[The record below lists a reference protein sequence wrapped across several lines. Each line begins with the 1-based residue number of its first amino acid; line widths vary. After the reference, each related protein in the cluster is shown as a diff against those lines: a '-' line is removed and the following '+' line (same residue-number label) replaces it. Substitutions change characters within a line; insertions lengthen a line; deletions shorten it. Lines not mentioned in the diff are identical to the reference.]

1 MHDLMEEKKM
11 SYLHYKAINWN
22 EIEDEL
28 DHAAWER
35 ATSLFWLDT
44 RIPVSND
51 LTDWQALTLTE
62 QKVMNKNV
70 AALATLTTFQSLNGY
85 KVIKNSPHTQQE
97 AAIYNSIQFIET
109 VHTKTYNRLLMAFNS
124 PEKVEEL
131 LQWADEDPHLQKR
144 LHLIHDLYAE
154 ESILKKRLANLCLEG
169 ILMYSGLY
177 LFLHYWTEKRFTN
190 VAEMIKLVVMNE
202 SLHCQYLANK
212 LRISLQKLDEKEQK
226 AFKEWVY
233 TTLNYFVG
241 NELDLIE
248 ILYAESDDGKEAQI
262 LVQQAANKV
271 LANLGFEPLFAG
283 VASELTP
290 IQSLLKKLTT
300 HDLEPRKSLANQ
312 VETDQMSDDDYDF

>member
-1 MHDLMEEKKM
+1 M

-28 DHAAWER
+28 DHATWER

-51 LTDWQALTLTE
+51 LTDWQALTAKE
-62 QKVMNKNV
+62 QEVLNKNA

-97 AAIYNSIQFIET
+97 SAIYNNIQFIET
-109 VHTKTYNRLLMAFNS
+109 VHTKTYNALLMAFNS
-124 PEKVEEL
+124 SEKVEEL
-131 LQWADEDPHLQKR
+131 LQWADEETQLQKR
-144 LHLIHDLYAE
+144 LDLIHDLYAE

-212 LRISLQKLDEKEQK
+212 LRISLQKLDEKEQE
-226 AFKEWVY
+226 AFKEWAY
-233 TTLNYFVG
+233 TTINYFVI
-241 NELDLIE
+241 NELDLIDM
-248 ILYAESDDGKEAQI
+248 LYAESEYGNEAEI

-271 LANLGFEPLFAG
+271 FTNLGFEPLFAG
-283 VASELTP
+283 VESELAT
-290 IQSLLKKLTT
+290 IQNLLSKLTT

-312 VETDQMSDDDYDF
+312 VETDQMSDEDYDF

>member
-1 MHDLMEEKKM
+1 MT
-11 SYLHYKAINWN
+11 YLHYKAINWN

-28 DHAAWER
+28 DHATWER

-51 LTDWQALTLTE
+51 LADWQALTVQE
-62 QKVMNKNV
+62 QEIMNKNA

-97 AAIYNSIQFIET
+97 SAIYNNIQFIET
-109 VHTKTYNRLLMAFNS
+109 VHTKTYNALLMAFNS
-124 PEKVEEL
+124 SDKVEAM
-131 LQWADEDPHLQKR
+131 LQWADEDPQLQKR
-144 LHLIHDLYAE
+144 LDLIHALYAD

-177 LFLHYWTEKRFTN
+177 LFLRYWTQKRFTN

-202 SLHCQYLANK
+202 SLHCLYLANK
-212 LRISLQKLDEKEQK
+212 LRISLQQLDKKEQDE
-226 AFKEWVY
+226 FKEWTY
-233 TTLNYFVG
+233 TTINYFVV
-241 NELDLIE
+241 NELDLIDK
-248 ILYAESDDGKEAQI
+248 LYAGADYGNEAEI

-271 LANLGFEPLFAG
+271 LLNLGFEPLFAG
-283 VASELTP
+283 VESELAN
-290 IQSLLKKLTT
+290 IQSLLDKLTK

-312 VETDQMSDDDYDF
+312 IETAQMSDEDYDF